1 MNIGIVGN
9 GVAAEAIGLA
19 LLKKGHNVLLG
30 GPQGGSEK
38 GMAWVKKAGNG
49 AAEGTYEEGA
59 LFGELVFICL
69 EGAFALEVL
78 RTIHPNSFAG
88 KIVVD
93 VTNPL
98 DYTRGDQPRILKEF
112 RDVSLGERIQE
123 VLPHAYVIK
132 ALNTVNYQLMTDAR
146 QVYKG
151 DHSLFVCGNDANAK
165 NQLKHF
171 LVDNFYWKPDGLAD
185 LGGIEAAR
193 AIEAIVPFCVLLSQS
208 YGTPLINFKVVR

>member
-9 GVAAEAIGLA
+9 GAAAEAIGSA

-30 GPQGGSEK
+30 GPKSGNERSA
-38 GMAWVKKAGNG
+38 AWVKKAGKG
-49 AAEGTYEEGA
+49 AAEGPYEEGA

-69 EGAFALEVL
+69 EGAFALEIL
-78 RTIHPNSFAG
+78 KTIHPDSVAG

-98 DYTRGDQPRILKEF
+98 DYTRGSQPRILKEF
-112 RDVSLGERIQE
+112 RDVSLGESIQQL
-123 VLPHAYVIK
+123 LPHAYVVK

-146 QVYKG
+146 QVAKG
-151 DHSLFVCGNDANAK
+151 DHSLFVCGNDTNAK

-171 LVDNFYWKPDGLAD
+171 LVDNFHWKADGLVD
-185 LGGIEAAR
+185 LGSIEAAR

>member
-9 GVAAEAIGLA
+9 GTAAEAIGSA
-19 LLKKGHNVLLG
+19 LLKRGHNVLLG
-30 GPQGGSEK
+30 GPRAGNEK
-38 GMAWVKKAGNG
+38 SLAWVKKSGNG

-69 EGAFALEVL
+69 EGAAALDIL
-78 RTIHPNSFAG
+78 KTIHPDSVAG

-98 DYTRGDQPRILKEF
+98 DYTRGNQPRILKEF
-112 RDVSLGERIQE
+112 RDVSLGESIQQL
-123 VLPHAYVIK
+123 LPNAYVVK

-146 QVYKG
+146 QVAKG
-151 DHSLFVCGNDANAK
+151 DHSLFVCGNDSNAK

-171 LVDNFYWKPDGLAD
+171 LVDNFYWRADGLVD
-185 LGGIEAAR
+185 LGGIEASR
-193 AIEAIVPFCVLLSQS
+193 ALEAIVPFCVLLSQS
-208 YGTPLINFKVVR
+208 YGSPLLNFKVVR